1 MICTRKELAELLNT
15 STNSIRM
22 MEKRKTLD
30 SKLNTI
36 GFKLVSIS
44 KEDKI
49 LYNIKK
55 TNINPFKVLRINKKN
70 NFLKYFDVRTNEGAN
85 NVKDIAIKSNV
96 NKNTVVTWDKKM
108 LNNKIMSKDGFYYFK
123 IDSETKETFPIS
135 KEEYKSYWRNVN
147 VIKSLKNLQNKY
159 LKGLITL
166 DELSL
171 ASASIGG
178 CYAVVK
184 NCNCF
189 KIPKY
194 KIDKENT
201 LYLDLNKLLEGERS
215 LG

>member
-1 MICTRKELAELLNT
+1 MIYDRKQLAELLNT
-15 STNSIRM
+15 SIDSIRM

-147 VIKSLKNLQNKY
+147 VIKSLKNLQSKY